1 VITSSVTGLITHLF
15 ALFMSRGLNTAVD
28 MTIAG
33 VTFNASGILEIV
45 ISVSVV
51 LIYASLLGVLFFAV
65 LVMFFSKL

>member
-1 VITSSVTGLITHLF
+1 
-15 ALFMSRGLNTAVD
+15 MSRGLNTAVD